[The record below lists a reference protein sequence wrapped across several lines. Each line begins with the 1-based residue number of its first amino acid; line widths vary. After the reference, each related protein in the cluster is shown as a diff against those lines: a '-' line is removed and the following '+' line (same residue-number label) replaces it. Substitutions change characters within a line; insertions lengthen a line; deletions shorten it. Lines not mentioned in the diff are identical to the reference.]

1 MPKPLL
7 LKRRSGLY
15 VRFLVPGDLQ
25 GQIGSRF
32 ILRSLQGARSDTAR
46 LMASALGYA
55 LANVFERLRREDVP
69 NARAL
74 VDQALQGI
82 QSGRDFTVELPN
94 GTKLKT
100 DNLDADHRHAQDIIL
115 ALARAGALSPTPTT
129 ISAPTTPKVGLLSE
143 RIEKFLAQMKVQER
157 SETNHVDTAF
167 TLKVFLGSVGDKDL
181 SEVSPDDLD
190 IFMEGLALWP
200 ANASKKK
207 SYRGLSPKEVLKKAK
222 QRQDKGLAPRTK
234 EKHLDRLRVFFNN

>member
-55 LANVFERLRREDVP
+55 LGNVFERLRREDVS

-82 QSGRDFTVELPN
+82 WGGRDFTVELPN
-94 GTKLKT
+94 GTKL
-100 DNLDADHRHAQDIIL
+100 LPQSIEADHRHAQDVIL
-115 ALARAGALSPTPTT
+115 ALARAGALSPSPTT
-129 ISAPTTPKVGLLSE
+129 ISVPATPKVGLLSE

-157 SETNHVDTAF
+157 SETNHVDILSSSSSKSVRVALLTTPMVAECKELVEGSARKRRF
-167 TLKVFLGSVGDKDL
+167 TVC
-181 SEVSPDDLD
+181 
-190 IFMEGLALWP
+190 P
-200 ANASKKK
+200 APN
-207 SYRGLSPKEVLKKAK
+207 KARWTNVK
-222 QRQDKGLAPRTK
+222 
-234 EKHLDRLRVFFNN
+234 